1 MCDRATLIDISSTMP
16 LALTSSTCEAISS
29 YDVRITSA
37 SIEKKDG
44 SMKKLYPYLEG
55 QGDLVSRLIVGI
67 CRVAIWLIGII
78 NLLTRS
84 L

>member
-1 MCDRATLIDISSTMP
+1 
-16 LALTSSTCEAISS
+16 
-29 YDVRITSA
+29 
-37 SIEKKDG
+37 
-44 SMKKLYPYLEG
+44 MKKLYPYLEG